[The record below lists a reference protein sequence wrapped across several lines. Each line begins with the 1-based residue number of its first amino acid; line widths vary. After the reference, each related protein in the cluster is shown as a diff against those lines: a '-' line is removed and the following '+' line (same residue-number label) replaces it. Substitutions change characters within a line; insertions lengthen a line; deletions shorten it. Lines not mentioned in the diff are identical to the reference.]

1 MAQDTEHE
9 QALQERA
16 DALVA
21 EQQLLQKRL
30 LQLQQ
35 ELELEA
41 DAVQQLATGATSSDL
56 QKLQVYGVAGRC
68 RRASRTASMPACDTS
83 KCSLTAAIHTQTS
96 CVIFGLPAAQHG
108 IRNCTLW

>member
-35 ELELEA
+35 ELESEA
-41 DAVQQLATGATSSDL
+41 DAVQQLATGADVTISTVHTANMSTCLPL
-56 QKLQVYGVAGRC
+56 QA
-68 RRASRTASMPACDTS
+68 RA
-83 KCSLTAAIHTQTS
+83 I
-96 CVIFGLPAAQHG
+96 
-108 IRNCTLW
+108 

>member
-35 ELELEA
+35 ELDSEA
-41 DAVQQLATGATSSDL
+41 DAVQQLAAGEDDHHRLVVQSNGQPSNCVLHAIRSS
-56 QKLQVYGVAGRC
+56 G
-68 RRASRTASMPACDTS
+68 SSSPAHLC
-83 KCSLTAAIHTQTS
+83 CQ
-96 CVIFGLPAAQHG
+96 CV
-108 IRNCTLW
+108 RDVDES